1 MNAKSYM
8 KKRTKTIIYIGISPL
23 ILICLLGFLLILSST
38 GFFRIFTYRSD
49 LNRLLHRTDHQ
60 ALLVA
65 CRLLIKEGYEG
76 KYKIAWPDKHPD
88 VEKLPKEILALKP
101 TYIRVEKDSHVHI
114 ELWGGMSHLGVTA
127 YAEDFK
133 KPTKNFNFGNK
144 ELIDG
149 LWFRSDFVDLIE
161 KNKEKK

>member
-1 MNAKSYM
+1 M
-8 KKRTKTIIYIGISPL
+8 KKRTKIYIGISSL
-23 ILICLLGFLLILSST
+23 VAIGLMGCILMLCGT
-38 GFFRIFTYRSD
+38 GVFRIFTLRSD
-49 LNRLLHRTDHQ
+49 LNRLLHNTDHQ

-101 TYIRVEKDSHVHI
+101 TYIRVEGDDYVHI
-114 ELWGGMSHLGVTA
+114 ELWGGMSHIGVTA

-144 ELIDG
+144 KLIDG
-149 LWFRSDFVDLIE
+149 LWFRSDFVDLNE
-161 KNKEKK
+161 ENE